1 MTSVADALLTH
12 ATYARR
18 FGVRFAVEVRRVSD
32 NAQVCEAIAFRAH
45 LELPAVVEGGTPPE
59 SGYFI
64 VHGREYVI
72 RNQERFAFGIWMVTS
87 KKGFISASMRIAPP
101 WPGATC
107 RTTRMHST
115 ALVVRLRAR
124 EKGRTLP
131 LAAVLLLLGEPSA
144 EAFAARVGDQRFDVR
159 PLAAAWPESR
169 AAAEAKLCDSV
180 RPRYGEQAVG
190 DADAV
195 LAEWVLPHVEAG
207 RKLDMLAHGFARL
220 VRGTV
225 DDLDHLGAKR
235 LDAAGD
241 MLACAVGAIWHKR
254 WAGMP
259 KQMTWGRQKW
269 TGSAAECGA
278 ALQASAKDHAL
289 AMVAAVSEAAQH
301 GFVTPDWV
309 GTDGAR
315 TSGVCEKIVRLNAP
329 YQIGLMR
336 CTRSTLGEGGSRK
349 REPRLPHGSAY
360 GMLCPVY
367 AVDDENIGLIK
378 AVAATAR
385 TSERASLAW
394 VPPPDGGADATWSLV
409 VDGQRCGRISCPA
422 AYAAAFARER
432 IRAVRGAVRSG
443 DVRAVF
449 AAAGV
454 TCAQRTADREVWVRG
469 DAGRLVRPLLVAGR
483 QPPER
488 LESLTQLLAH
498 GCLEYIDAGSVDD
511 ATFWVATD
519 AGALAAG
526 IASAASEGHPPPS
539 HLEMH
544 PALFLSLPAAS
555 IPFAHHNQS
564 TRNNF
569 YASSQFKQAVGVPHP
584 AWLTW
589 RTMNAQALVYPQR
602 PLVTTAAEGA
612 MRAADLASGV
622 NALMMIGYL
631 DGYNQEDALVANSRS
646 MELGMF
652 HSMQFDAYSKG
663 GVCAPAEDE
672 DGGAFD
678 EVRGEGKPFPDPT
691 RAMLVHFYAKHS
703 YEESGKGLP
712 SLGQCH

>member
-1 MTSVADALLTH
+1 MHFLT
-12 ATYARR
+12 
-18 FGVRFAVEVRRVSD
+18 
-32 NAQVCEAIAFRAH
+32 
-45 LELPAVVEGGTPPE
+45 
-59 SGYFI
+59 
-64 VHGREYVI
+64 
-72 RNQERFAFGIWMVTS
+72 QERFAFGIWIVTT
-87 KKGFISASMRIAPP
+87 KKGFTSASMRIAPQ

-107 RTTRMHST
+107 RSTRLHATTIS
-115 ALVVRLRAR
+115 LRLRAR
-124 EKGRTLP
+124 DARSLP

-144 EAFAARVGDQRFDVR
+144 AAFAARVREPRFDAR
-159 PLAAAWPESR
+159 PLAAVWPASR
-169 AAAEAKLCDSV
+169 AAAETALRDAV
-180 RPRYGEQAVG
+180 RPRFPANGDAAVG
-190 DADAV
+190 DADA
-195 LAEWVLPHVEAG
+195 LLEEWVLPHVATG
-207 RKLDMLAHGFARL
+207 RKLDVLAHGSARL
-220 VRGTV
+220 ARGTI
-225 DDLDHLGAKR
+225 DDLDHLAAKR

-241 MLACAVGAIWHKR
+241 MLACAVGATWHKR
-254 WAGMP
+254 WAGLP

-269 TGSAAECGA
+269 TGTAAECGA

-289 AMVAAVSEAAQH
+289 AMVAAVSEAVQH
-301 GFVTPDWV
+301 GFLTPDWV

-378 AVAATAR
+378 AVAATTR
-385 TSERASLAW
+385 TSDRCSLDWAPPADDRETDTW
-394 VPPPDGGADATWSLV
+394 VLV
-409 VDGQRCGRISCPA
+409 VDGQRCGTLACPT
-422 AYAAAFARER
+422 AYAAAFSRARM
-432 IRAVRGAVRSG
+432 RAVRAAVRAG
-443 DVRAVF
+443 NARGVF
-449 AAAGV
+449 EAAGA
-454 TCAQRTADREVWVRG
+454 TCAQRSTDREVWVRG
-469 DAGRLVRPLLVAGR
+469 DAGRLIRPLLVVGR
-483 QPPER
+483 QPPAQ
-488 LESLTQLLAH
+488 LESLTQLLVQ
-498 GCLEYIDAGSVDD
+498 GCVEYVDAGTVDD

-519 AGALAAG
+519 AGALAEG
-526 IASAASEGHPPPS
+526 MASAAAKGHLPPS

-584 AWLTW
+584 GWLSW

-602 PLVTTAAEGA
+602 PLVITAAEGA
-612 MRAADLASGV
+612 MRAVDLPAGV

-652 HSMQFDAYSKG
+652 HSMQFDAYSRA
-663 GVCAPAEDE
+663 GVCPPAEDE
-672 DGGAFD
+672 DNGAFD
-678 EVRGEGKPFPDPT
+678 EVRLARLGLIVSRGEGKPSPRTPLPGAL
-691 RAMLVHFYAKHS
+691 RAEWGMHMNRCTARS
-703 YEESGKGLP
+703 REEGSVVLP
-712 SLGQCH
+712 L